1 MAKDKDYRRLIHTA
15 QWVRLRRAKLTAF
28 PLCERCREEGRLAPA
43 TEVHHIRPVEE
54 GLTLREKE
62 QLMFDPHN
70 LRALCHECHVK
81 THTEMGRCGKKQ
93 TKERAEARLLR
104 FKDRFMGQ

>member
-15 QWVRLRRAKLTAF
+15 QWVRLRRTKLTAF

-93 TKERAEARLLR
+93 AKERAEALLLR
-104 FKDRFMGQ
+104 FKDRFMG

>member
-15 QWVRLRRAKLTAF
+15 QWVRLRRTKLTAF

-93 TKERAEARLLR
+93 AKERAGVHLLR
-104 FKDRFMGQ
+104 FKEKFMG